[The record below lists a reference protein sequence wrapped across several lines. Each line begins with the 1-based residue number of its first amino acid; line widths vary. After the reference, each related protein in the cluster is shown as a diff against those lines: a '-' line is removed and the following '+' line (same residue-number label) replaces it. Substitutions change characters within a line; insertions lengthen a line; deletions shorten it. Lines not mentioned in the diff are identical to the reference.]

1 MYSQHMPMRA
11 TIAMGIAMM
20 AASAGLGGVAQ
31 EKAATHAHEESSTNN
46 GCYQRL
52 ADAMVRMHQAMAAV
66 KPSSPSNTDADFV
79 RMMLPHHQA
88 AVEMAKVE
96 LECGGDRQMKR
107 MAQEIV
113 TDQQSEIELMELWL
127 KRHAEK

>member
-1 MYSQHMPMRA
+1 
-11 TIAMGIAMM
+11 MGIAMM
-20 AASAGLGGVAQ
+20 AASAGLGRVAQ

-113 TDQQSEIELMELWL
+113 TDQQAEIELMELWL